1 MDLDD
6 PQQQQQQQNKTGA
19 KVESGGRPIISYDD
33 L

>member
-6 PQQQQQQQNKTGA
+6 PQIEKKQGEK
-19 KVESGGRPIISYDD
+19 KIESGGRPIISYDD